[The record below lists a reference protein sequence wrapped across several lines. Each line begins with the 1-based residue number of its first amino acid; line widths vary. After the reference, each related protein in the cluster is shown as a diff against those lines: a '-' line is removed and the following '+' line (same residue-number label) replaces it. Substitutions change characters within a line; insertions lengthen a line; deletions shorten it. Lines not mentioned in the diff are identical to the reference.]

1 MPSHYSLQV
10 AITQLWLLLH
20 ISELPSLIA
29 RILEPAAYL
38 PFDLLSNMCSYLCVY
53 CFKLS
58 LFEGQALSK

>member
-29 RILEPAAYL
+29 MHFGVGCIFTFGLTGQHV
-38 PFDLLSNMCSYLCVY
+38 FMFMCV
-53 CFKLS
+53 
-58 LFEGQALSK
+58 LFQVEFI